1 MLNAM
6 ENYSR
11 KLPAELQRWQGKIK
25 DIAQKAGLDFYETIF
40 EMLDFN
46 QMNEVASYLGF
57 PTRYPHWRF
66 GMEYEEMQKGYSYGL
81 HRIYEMVINND
92 PTYAYLLES
101 NNLVDQ
107 KLVMAHVYAHVDFFK
122 NNTWFSHTNR
132 HMMDEM
138 ANHATRINRYIERY
152 GIETVENFIDSCLSL
167 ENLIDYHSPYIKRKR
182 EKTKQREY
190 RPTIHKLASKPYMD
204 KYVNPPEFIEQ
215 QEIKLKTRGEQKKKF
230 PQEPEKDVLL
240 FFLNHAPLESWQQ
253 DVLSIIRE
261 EAYYFAPQGMTKI
274 MNEGWAT
281 FWHTKLMTE
290 KILSDSEVIDY
301 ADHHSGTVSA
311 QPGRLNPYKLGV
323 ELFRDI
329 KERWDKGK
337 FGKAYEECEDWERKE
352 KWNKK
357 LNLGLEKV
365 FEVRRFY
372 NDITFIDTFFT
383 EEFVRKNNYFTY
395 KYDPDSEQY
404 KIDSRDFK
412 KIKEKFL
419 FSLTNM
425 GQPFIEVMDGN
436 YENRG
441 ELYLKHRYEG
451 IELHR
456 GYAQETLKNLVKLWT
471 RPVIIET
478 VAEDKPILFR
488 YDGTEFMVG
497 SIEE

>member
-1 MLNAM
+1 
-6 ENYSR
+6 
-11 KLPAELQRWQGKIK
+11 
-25 DIAQKAGLDFYETIF
+25 
-40 EMLDFN
+40 
-46 QMNEVASYLGF
+46 
-57 PTRYPHWRF
+57 
-66 GMEYEEMQKGYSYGL
+66 
-81 HRIYEMVINND
+81 
-92 PTYAYLLES
+92 
-101 NNLVDQ
+101 
-107 KLVMAHVYAHVDFFK
+107 
-122 NNTWFSHTNR
+122 
-132 HMMDEM
+132 
-138 ANHATRINRYIERY
+138 
-152 GIETVENFIDSCLSL
+152 
-167 ENLIDYHSPYIKRKR
+167 
-182 EKTKQREY
+182 
-190 RPTIHKLASKPYMD
+190 
-204 KYVNPPEFIEQ
+204 
-215 QEIKLKTRGEQKKKF
+215 
-230 PQEPEKDVLL
+230 EPEKDVLL

>member
-215 QEIKLKTRGEQKKKF
+215 QKIKLKTRGEQKKKF
-230 PQEPEKDVLL
+230 PQR
-240 FFLNHAPLESWQQ
+240 S
-253 DVLSIIRE
+253 E
-261 EAYYFAPQGMTKI
+261 E
-274 MNEGWAT
+274 
-281 FWHTKLMTE
+281 HT
-290 KILSDSEVIDY
+290 SELQSHSFISY
-301 ADHHSGTVSA
+301 AVFC
-311 QPGRLNPYKLGV
+311 LK
-323 ELFRDI
+323 
-329 KERWDKGK
+329 KK
-337 FGKAYEECEDWERKE
+337 
-352 KWNKK
+352 NKK
-357 LNLGLEKV
+357 
-365 FEVRRFY
+365 
-372 NDITFIDTFFT
+372 T
-383 EEFVRKNNYFTY
+383 KN
-395 KYDPDSEQY
+395 KQ
-404 KIDSRDFK
+404 KKKK
-412 KIKEKFL
+412 KIEKAVR
-419 FSLTNM
+419 
-425 GQPFIEVMDGN
+425 Q
-436 YENRG
+436 
-441 ELYLKHRYEG
+441 
-451 IELHR
+451 
-456 GYAQETLKNLVKLWT
+456 
-471 RPVIIET
+471 
-478 VAEDKPILFR
+478 
-488 YDGTEFMVG
+488 
-497 SIEE
+497 

>member
-1 MLNAM
+1 M

-215 QEIKLKTRGEQKKKF
+215 QKIKLKTRGEQKKKF

-274 MNEGWAT
+274 MN
-281 FWHTKLMTE
+281 
-290 KILSDSEVIDY
+290 
-301 ADHHSGTVSA
+301 
-311 QPGRLNPYKLGV
+311 
-323 ELFRDI
+323 
-329 KERWDKGK
+329 
-337 FGKAYEECEDWERKE
+337 
-352 KWNKK
+352 
-357 LNLGLEKV
+357 
-365 FEVRRFY
+365 
-372 NDITFIDTFFT
+372 
-383 EEFVRKNNYFTY
+383 
-395 KYDPDSEQY
+395 
-404 KIDSRDFK
+404 
-412 KIKEKFL
+412 
-419 FSLTNM
+419 
-425 GQPFIEVMDGN
+425 
-436 YENRG
+436 
-441 ELYLKHRYEG
+441 
-451 IELHR
+451 
-456 GYAQETLKNLVKLWT
+456 
-471 RPVIIET
+471 
-478 VAEDKPILFR
+478 
-488 YDGTEFMVG
+488 
-497 SIEE
+497 